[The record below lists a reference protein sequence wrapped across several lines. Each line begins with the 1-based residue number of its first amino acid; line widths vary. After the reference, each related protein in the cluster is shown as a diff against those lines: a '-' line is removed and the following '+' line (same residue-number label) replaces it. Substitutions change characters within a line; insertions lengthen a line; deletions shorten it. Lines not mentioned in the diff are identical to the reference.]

1 MAMAVLSELVQA
13 IALCEG
19 IDQERVAAIARAVR
33 EAGLIATHGRGTSA
47 ARMTAKD
54 AANLLIAA
62 NTAETARSAPE
73 AVRRFR
79 ALEAKGIEFG
89 RVLEEMIDAA
99 ARRRLAEYL
108 LELGFGP
115 ARNLRDQFGP
125 TLRQFAMR
133 IEFIQGRPAAV
144 IECRIPS
151 TAMPKFLAF
160 YPARQDR
167 EKDRR
172 TTITHKTILAVGHT
186 IGAA

>member
-1 MAMAVLSELVQA
+1 MRA
-13 IALCEG
+13 IASCEG

-33 EAGLIATHGRGTSA
+33 EAELIATHGRGASA

-54 AANLLIAA
+54 AANLVIAA

-73 AVRRFR
+73 AVRRYR
-79 ALEAKGIEFG
+79 ALEAHKGIEFG
-89 RVLEEMIDAA
+89 RVLDEMIDAA

-108 LELGFGP
+108 LDLGFGP
-115 ARNLRDQFGP
+115 ARNLRDQFGHA
-125 TLRQFAMR
+125 LRQIAMR
-133 IEFIQGRPAAV
+133 IEFTQGRPTAV

-151 TAMPKFLAF
+151 TAMPKVLAF

-172 TTITHKTILAVGHT
+172 IITTITHKTILAVGDNL
-186 IGAA
+186 